1 MHAVV
6 CCALLLAMLGCG
18 GGGIATSNSAN
29 GTPPPPSSPP
39 PPPPAPGLAASL
51 QASPSTLSAPG
62 PVTLTWTTT
71 GASVISIDQGI
82 GAVSS
87 SGSKTVSVASSTTW
101 TLTAKDASGN
111 VATAKASVTVSQPA
125 GVGHG
130 VLCIFENEW
139 YVAFFGSFA

>member
-1 MHAVV
+1 
-6 CCALLLAMLGCG
+6 MLGCG
-18 GGGIATSNSAN
+18 GGGSIATSNSTN
-29 GTPPPPSSPP
+29 TTPPSPSSPP
-39 PPPPAPGLAASL
+39 PASGLAASL

-111 VATAKASVTVSQPA
+111 VA
-125 GVGHG
+125 
-130 VLCIFENEW
+130 
-139 YVAFFGSFA
+139 